1 MTPFPFQKMEVSSE
15 SPAHAE
21 FRKGIAALVKGEL
34 KTADQTFRAAA
45 KMDHK
50 LAAPHDRLFFLE
62 KKISNSGWPVYN
74 KERE

>member
-1 MTPFPFQKMEVSSE
+1 MIPFPLQKMKVPPE
-15 SPAHAE
+15 SPVHAE
-21 FRKGIAALVKGEL
+21 FCMGIAALVKGEL
-34 KTADQTFRAAA
+34 KTADQAFRAVA